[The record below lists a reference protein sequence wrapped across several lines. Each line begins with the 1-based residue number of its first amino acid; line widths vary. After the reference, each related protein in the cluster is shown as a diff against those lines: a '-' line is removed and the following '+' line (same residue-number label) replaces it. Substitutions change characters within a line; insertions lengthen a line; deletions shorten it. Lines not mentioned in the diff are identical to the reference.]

1 MVWYQ
6 YVYIVKCNKV
16 SYFTYIQPL
25 SLDDHTRIDKKYS
38 ATLSA
43 NDEAIRI
50 VKMVL

>member
-6 YVYIVKCNKV
+6 YVYIVKV

-25 SLDDHTRIDKKYS
+25 SLNDHTCIDKKYS
-38 ATLSA
+38 VTLSA

>member
-6 YVYIVKCNKV
+6 YVYIVKCNEV
-16 SYFTYIQPL
+16 IYFTYIQPL
-25 SLDDHTRIDKKYS
+25 SLDDHTCIDKKYS
-38 ATLSA
+38 VTLSA